1 MTRAAIL
8 VVIAALIG
16 AGPAAADR
24 GRRRHP
30 RAHPVRASKPAP
42 APADSVDTRA
52 AALREAGLERYLARD
67 FELAA
72 ADLME
77 AYRLDGRET
86 TLFDWAEAVRATG
99 DLDLAVRLYQRLRA
113 RTTDPALT
121 DKATRGLAAC
131 SPPPPALPAP
141 MRARAPLAPPPRPAP
156 SPSHAGSYALIGAG
170 LVTGLVGLG
179 TYVSGDRGAPPGSTH
194 DVVTAARSDGDWRR
208 VIGASVAAGGAVI
221 ALVGVLRYRHDE
233 RRERLAITPIG
244 GADRIGVAMSG
255 AF

>member
-1 MTRAAIL
+1 MRRAAIL
-8 VVIAALIG
+8 VVLAALIG
-16 AGPAAADR
+16 ASPAAADR

-30 RAHPVRASKPAP
+30 RAHPAKAAP
-42 APADSVDTRA
+42 KAAPVDSVDTRA

-99 DLDLAVRLYQRLRA
+99 DLDLAVRLYRRLLA
-113 RTTDPALT
+113 RTTDPALA

-131 SPPPPALPAP
+131 TPPPPPPP
-141 MRARAPLAPPPRPAP
+141 MLARVPLAPPPRRPAP
-156 SPSHAGSYALIGAG
+156 SPSHAGSYALIGTGVIA
-170 LVTGLVGLG
+170 GLVGLG
-179 TYVSGDRGAPPGSTH
+179 TYVSGDSGAPPGSTH

-221 ALVGVLRYRHDE
+221 ALVGVLRYRHDG
-233 RRERLAITPIG
+233 RRERAIAIAPFG
-244 GADRIGVAMSG
+244 GADRVGVAMSG